1 MPRIPDDIRSKLAA
15 EHPGL
20 RFVPLDADG
29 DDAAP
34 ADGEPLHEFAF
45 RKGTRADWQR
55 YQQQIRDG
63 LAGRSQGSVGIEATL
78 YAQGRLVYPPA
89 NARGV
94 WDELRESAP
103 DVLQDVG
110 HELLKEHSS
119 GLKVRLG
126 KP

>member
-1 MPRIPDDIRSKLAA
+1 MPKIPEDIRSKLLAD
-15 EHPGL
+15 HPGV
-20 RFVPLDADG
+20 RFIPLDADD
-29 DDAAP
+29 DDATT
-34 ADGEPLHEFAF
+34 DGEPAYEFAF

-55 YQQQIRDG
+55 YQQQLRDG
-63 LAGRSQGSVGIEATL
+63 AMGRSQGSVGIEATL

-89 NARGV
+89 NARAA
-94 WDELRESAP
+94 WDDLRGGAP